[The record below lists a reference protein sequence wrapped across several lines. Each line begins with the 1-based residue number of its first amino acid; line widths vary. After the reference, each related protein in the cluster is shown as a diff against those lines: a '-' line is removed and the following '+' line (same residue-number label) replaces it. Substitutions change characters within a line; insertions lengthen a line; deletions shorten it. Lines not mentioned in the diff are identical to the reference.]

1 MDLKPI
7 GDGWSFNTLERA
19 TAVGQS
25 TYSRALN
32 RKVEWPK
39 PLPVQNAEKD
49 ERHMHTSLD
58 EAFGNM
64 LHYMAMASEQCKNF
78 HKCNPPREQQETAQ
92 IHCNRFHTG
101 RYPIT
106 YKAHRIQ
113 GREPNK
119 RSFQTS
125 MCKSFLP

>member
-39 PLPVQNAEKD
+39 PLPVQNAEK
-49 ERHMHTSLD
+49 
-58 EAFGNM
+58 
-64 LHYMAMASEQCKNF
+64 NF

-106 YKAHRIQ
+106 YKAHRYL
-113 GREPNK
+113 R
-119 RSFQTS
+119 RS
-125 MCKSFLP
+125 